1 MTERI
6 ALVTG
11 ATDGIGRQTALEL
24 LQKGWTVV
32 VHGRSEAKVSATLE
46 HLAAVGPG
54 RALPAVA
61 DLSSQKQIRTL
72 AERLKGEVPRLDVL
86 LNNAGVFLKERQL
99 SEDGIELT
107 LAVNH
112 LAPVLLTRLL
122 EPLLTGAPSRVIN
135 VASVAHQRSLL
146 DLDDLQLRQGFE
158 GYRAY
163 ANSKLCN
170 VLHANTLARLVPKE
184 RYTANALH
192 PGVIGTKLLATGFGM
207 DGASLESGARTS
219 VVAATSPE
227 LADVTGAYLVDGVVS
242 RASAAARD
250 RRIQDALW
258 QVSLQM
264 VGEA

>member
-11 ATDGIGRQTALEL
+11 ATDGIGRQTAHEL
-24 LQKGWTVV
+24 KKLGWTVV

-46 HLAAVGPG
+46 ALSVVKTG

-61 DLSSQKQIRTL
+61 DLGSQKQIRSL
-72 AERLKGEVPRLDVL
+72 AERLKGELPRLDVL
-86 LNNAGVFLKERQL
+86 LNNAGVFLRERQL

-135 VASVAHQRSLL
+135 VASIAHQRALL

-170 VLHANTLARLVPKE
+170 VLHANTLARLIPKE

-219 VVAATSPE
+219 VVAATSPD
-227 LADVTGAYLVDGVVS
+227 LAEVTGAYLADGVVS

-258 QVSLQM
+258 QVSLQLI
-264 VGEA
+264 GEA